1 MQVRGRVDS
10 GDSYVR
16 PQSPGDILMT
26 QEQVVAITTA
36 GAGTLTAAAMNAGI
50 VDRSGPVLAY
60 DDTLDIADNLMAANP
75 GLTKGDTFRFT
86 FRNTVAFA
94 MTMLVAEGAELDGA
108 NTACAASQARN
119 YLVTILA
126 TKRKNVAYVSS
137 TNASAV
143 LTGFTEDQIKAI
155 EPGMGV
161 SGTNMPASGTVIGVN
176 ALAKTVTL
184 SGNATGTG
192 TQAVTF
198 FPRYKVKGISAA
210 AI

>member
-1 MQVRGRVDS
+1 MQVRGQVDS
-10 GDSYVR
+10 GMNNVR
-16 PQSPGDILMT
+16 QQGPGDVVMA
-26 QEQVVAITTA
+26 QEQVVAITTVGNGVISAA
-36 GAGTLTAAAMNAGI
+36 GMMAGI
-50 VDRSGPVLAY
+50 IDRSGPTGAY
-60 DDTLDIADNLMAANP
+60 GDTLAVADDLMAANP
-75 GLTKGDTFRFT
+75 NLSIGDTFKFT

-94 MTMLVAEGAELDGA
+94 NTVAVAEGAELSGS
-108 NTACAASQARN
+108 NTAVAASKVRD

-137 TNASAV
+137 TNANAV
-143 LTGFTEDQIKAI
+143 LTGFTDDQIKAI

-184 SGNATGTG
+184 SGTATGTG

-198 FPRYKVKGISAA
+198 FPRYNVKGLSSADL
-210 AI
+210 